1 MKICRS
7 RVLLLLAVAAA
18 ALPLHAADVGEEQ
31 KLGWFNS
38 TELSVVY
45 ASGNSDSHTY
55 GLKETLR
62 RLWDKARFKLRA
74 DYLRADTADDRY
86 LLVASGITFLP
97 GEHPSDPPTSVVQ
110 PPVEPDVEKIFVESV
125 YGREIRQRFFWTA
138 GASWDRNEDA
148 GILNRY
154 IGFGTLGNQWF
165 KREDFS
171 WNTTYG
177 VSYTDRHEEH
187 TEPGRNEEFFGMRL
201 GSELRMKMGSVTS
214 FENEFTG
221 NASFADL
228 DDYTLDMTSSV
239 TVRMGKRVSLKVSL
253 QYLFNNLPAFEE
265 VDVIARVVLEDP
277 DGVPGSGDEFFRTV
291 SSGGSE
297 ITIGESPV
305 HKEQLD
311 TVFRTTL
318 VIDF

>member
-1 MKICRS
+1 MKLTCL
-7 RVLLLLAVAAA
+7 RVPLLCAAAAA
-18 ALPLHAADVGEEQ
+18 ALPLHATDVSQ
-31 KLGWFNS
+31 AKKLGWFNS

-45 ASGNSDSHTY
+45 ASGNSDSQTY

-62 RLWDKARFKLRA
+62 RVWEKARFKLRA

-86 LLVASGITFLP
+86 LLVGAGITFLP
-97 GEHPSDPPTSVVQ
+97 GEQPSDPPTSVVQ
-110 PPVEPDVEKIFVESV
+110 PPLEPDVEKAFVEST
-125 YGREIRQRFFWTA
+125 YDREISERFFWSA

-154 IGFGTLGNQWF
+154 IGFGTVGHHWF
-165 KREDFS
+165 KRDDFS
-171 WNTTYG
+171 WDTTYG
-177 VSYTDRHEEH
+177 LSYTDRHEEH
-187 TEPGRNEEFFGMRL
+187 TEPGRNEEFFGIRL
-201 GSELRMKMGSVTS
+201 GSELRMKMGAVTS

-221 NASFADL
+221 NASLSDL
-228 DDYTLDMTSSV
+228 DDFTLDMSNSV
-239 TVRMGKRVSLKVSL
+239 TVRMGKHISLKVSL

-297 ITIGESPV
+297 ITVGESPV